1 MEVAY
6 DEKITEMLRIIAN
19 SSLTPNEENF
29 ILSFVN
35 EYWDAAQVV
44 LNSPNQPDDRIIEIA
59 TKGKEIINKAST
71 SSTVGSKLIIDT
83 LSNLVAESTKKAQE
97 NVQVRSLRNP
107 NMPNTNKEDIYL
119 DIAGFANA
127 IIIII
132 LTLIVGFILGA
143 IIFVINK

>member
-44 LNSPNQPDDRIIEIA
+44 LNSPNQPDDRILEIA

-71 SSTVGSKLIIDT
+71 SNTVGSKLIIDT
-83 LSNLVAESTKKAQE
+83 LTNLVAESTKKAQE
-97 NVQVRSLRNP
+97 NVQVRRLRNH
-107 NMPNTNKEDIYL
+107 NMPSTYKEDQSM
-119 DIAGFANA
+119 DIAGFTNA
-127 IIIII
+127 VIIII
-132 LTLIVGFILGA
+132 LAIVVGFVLGA
-143 IIFVINK
+143 VLFMLNR

>member
-44 LNSPNQPDDRIIEIA
+44 LNSPNQPDDRILEIA

-71 SSTVGSKLIIDT
+71 SNTVGSKLIIDT
-83 LSNLVAESTKKAQE
+83 LTNLVAESTKKAQE

-107 NMPNTNKEDIYL
+107 NMPSTYKEDQSM
-119 DIAGFANA
+119 DIAGFTNA
-127 IIIII
+127 VIIII
-132 LTLIVGFILGA
+132 LAIVVGFVLGA
-143 IIFVINK
+143 VLFMLNR